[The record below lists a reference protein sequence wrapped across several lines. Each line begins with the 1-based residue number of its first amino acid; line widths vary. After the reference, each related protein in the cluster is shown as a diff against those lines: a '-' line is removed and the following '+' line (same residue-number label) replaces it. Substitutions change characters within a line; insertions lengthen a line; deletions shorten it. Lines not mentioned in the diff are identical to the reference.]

1 MSRILLLQTPR
12 YLGPYSVKDRSVG
25 LGFRADV
32 SLDLTFS
39 EESIG
44 MERIAQEIRKPWL

>member
-12 YLGPYSVKDRSVG
+12 YLGPFSVKDRSVG

-32 SLDLTFS
+32 EPRPDLFGREHRDGTDS
-39 EESIG
+39 TG
-44 MERIAQEIRKPWL
+44 D